1 MLTQM
6 QFHEHPRVLMGLD
19 PEARKVTVYTPQ
31 HEEKRLRQFSI
42 ATGADRKSSVRASIV
57 SMDRTPGLL

>member
-1 MLTQM
+1 M
-6 QFHEHPRVLMGLD
+6 MGLI
-19 PEARKVTVYTPQ
+19 PEVRRVVNYTEE

-42 ATGADRKSSVRASIV
+42 ATGADRRKSIRASIV

>member
-1 MLTQM
+1 
-6 QFHEHPRVLMGLD
+6 MGLD
-19 PEARKVTVYTPQ
+19 SEARKVTVYTAQ